1 MDIQLISV
9 EALLLSY
16 YVFTGGAGSYFL
28 EEQVI
33 HTSFNVSEAVDGIHM
48 TL

>member
-16 YVFTGGAGSYFL
+16 DVFIAGAESSFL
-28 EEQVI
+28 EEQIV
-33 HTSFNVSEAVDGIHM
+33 HRSFKTSDTVDGIH
-48 TL
+48 TVL